1 VVSLDHTP
9 THLAVLTPAFSGPPR
24 EELPIPNAPPYTAFV
39 GNLAFETDEDALKA
53 FFGDSKPIS
62 VRMIKDPQTGSS
74 KGYGYVE
81 FETQDGLKSALAST
95 GQQIGGRNIRI
106 SVAEAREFYLRA
118 VSSLNFYTHFSIVKT
133 RIRAIRCGRCLSMA
147 TIDPSAGS

>member
-1 VVSLDHTP
+1 MLII
-9 THLAVLTPAFSGPPR
+9 PAFSGPPR

-53 FFGDSKPIS
+53 FFADSKPIS

-81 FETQDGLKSALAST
+81 FETQNGLKSALAST

-106 SVAEAREFYLRA
+106 SVAEARE
-118 VSSLNFYTHFSIVKT
+118 
-133 RIRAIRCGRCLSMA
+133 
-147 TIDPSAGS
+147 